1 MAVLFKYLAG
11 VGAII
16 SVVMVLSAMTMS
28 KIIVVFSVVTTA
40 PATATPRWNSERL
53 SPEVLEYVGLG
64 SLSPIYP
71 ATPGKEL
78 FGKPAYA
85 ASTKR
90 IAVHQALQ
98 PHKLPLQL
106 FPKGERDNNF
116 PQQSLS
122 YTEMSSS
129 APRISIISR
138 HEIY

>member
-1 MAVLFKYLAG
+1 M
-11 VGAII
+11 
-16 SVVMVLSAMTMS
+16 
-28 KIIVVFSVVTTA
+28 
-40 PATATPRWNSERL
+40 
-53 SPEVLEYVGLG
+53 EYVGLG

-90 IAVHQALQ
+90 ITVHQALQ
-98 PHKLPLQL
+98 LHKFPLQL

-116 PQQSLS
+116 PHQSLS
-122 YTEMSSS
+122 YTEMSPST
-129 APRISIISR
+129 PRMSFISR